1 MLDLLKPLFL
11 MANVDYD
18 QLRSI
23 LSVKIKMD
31 NRRQTDVYRK
41 KQGDDSNFAFLFM
54 LVIYTIFS
62 GFIALIIMASPFMLG
77 VTLFFSYLMVM
88 MAVTLVTDFSSIL
101 LDTSDNTIILPR
113 PVDSK
118 TLYVARVT
126 HILIYLGQLAISLSI
141 LPCALLVYKYGIL
154 LLPPTLLAIIL
165 AISIAVL
172 LTNAIYLLIMRFAN
186 EQKVKTI
193 INYFQIIM
201 AIVLMGGYQL
211 LPRLLGR
218 FDYENYVFEIHWWS
232 YLFPPIWISGS
243 LESILNLQL
252 DTPHLLFILLS
263 IVTPLIAI
271 YATNRWLTPFYNR
284 KLLSINATGS
294 ERSVVKKDSSKSIFN
309 VNKIASW
316 MTSSNYEKG
325 SFAFVYKMLGR
336 DNKLKLKI
344 YPSFGFM
351 IVIGFMVTFNSRKD
365 LVTVWAELPST
376 YIYLVFLYVPVMV
389 VQVALREVTYSD
401 DFKASWI
408 YLSAPLQKP
417 GELLLGKVKAVFI
430 KLIAPI
436 YVIISIIILFIW
448 GVSSIDDI
456 LIGFINNALITMVIA
471 SLGDRYLPLSVP
483 STAKTESGNLAR
495 GILTMFCMAIP
506 GLIHYWLNT
515 FTWPLIIL
523 VPFQFLLIY
532 WLVKQYRNTS
542 WTQIK
547 I

>member
-1 MLDLLKPLFL
+1 
-11 MANVDYD
+11 
-18 QLRSI
+18 
-23 LSVKIKMD
+23 MD
-31 NRRQTDVYRK
+31 NRRQTAVYRK
-41 KQGDDSNFAFLFM
+41 KQNDDSNFAFLFM
-54 LVIYTIFS
+54 LVIYTLFS
-62 GFIALIIMASPFMLG
+62 GFIALGIVASPFMLG
-77 VTLFFSYLMVM
+77 VPLFFSYLMVM

-141 LPCALLVYKYGIL
+141 LPCIALIYKYGLIL
-154 LLPPTLLAIIL
+154 LLPTLLAIIL
-165 AISIAVL
+165 AVSIAVL
-172 LTNAIYLLIMRFAN
+172 LTNALYLLIMRFAN

-201 AIVLMGGYQL
+201 AIVLMGGYQI

-243 LESILNLQL
+243 METLLNLQL
-252 DTPHLLFILLS
+252 DTPHLVFILLS
-263 IVTPLIAI
+263 IATPLIAI

-294 ERSVVKKDSSKSIFN
+294 ERNERSVEKKDSSKSIFN
-309 VNKIASW
+309 INKIASW
-316 MTSSNYEKG
+316 VTSSNYEKG
-325 SFAFVYKMLGR
+325 SFSFVYKMLGR
-336 DNKLKLKI
+336 DHKLKLKI

-351 IVIGFMVTFNSRKD
+351 IVLSFLFIFNSKKD
-365 LVTVWAELPST
+365 LATVWAELPTT
-376 YIYLVFLYVPVMV
+376 YLNLVLLYLPVMV

-430 KLIAPI
+430 KLIVPI
-436 YVIISIIILFIW
+436 YVLISIIILFIW

-456 LIGFINNALITMVIA
+456 LIGLINNALITMVIA
-471 SLGDRYLPLSVP
+471 SIGDKYLPLSVP